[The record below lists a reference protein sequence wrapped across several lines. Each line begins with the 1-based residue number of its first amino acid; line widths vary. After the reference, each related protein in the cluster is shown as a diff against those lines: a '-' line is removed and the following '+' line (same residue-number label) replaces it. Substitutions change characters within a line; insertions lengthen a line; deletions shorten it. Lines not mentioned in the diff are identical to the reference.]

1 LEIAKIVFHLGI
13 EFVKNAVSSMKD
25 DLSDTDTA
33 EMPLVTSDY
42 EVKCWSW

>member
-25 DLSDTDTA
+25 DADPA
-33 EMPLVTSDY
+33 ERDPSGHERL
-42 EVKCWSW
+42 